1 MELENKQCYPIV
13 YESIIDPN
21 HQNLTSHNW
30 SGGLTFKER
39 LIIALASN
47 PAIFS
52 NEDGTPNTYGEKGIK
67 ANCHYIINQADA
79 IINQLT
85 KE

>member
-1 MELENKQCYPIV
+1 MKYATAEDIRKKKRWE
-13 YESIIDPN
+13 
-21 HQNLTSHNW
+21 
-30 SGGLTFKER
+30 

-79 IINQLT
+79 IIEELKDEPDEPKT
-85 KE
+85 TST